1 MHGSLYVESMGHGHG
16 HGVSPSGATSA
27 SAKHIGKLWIAFGI
41 GAAFM
46 VVEFAVGFATSSLAL
61 ISDAAHMLTDVL
73 GVGMALAAI
82 MVARRAKTG
91 PNRTFGL
98 YRAEVL
104 AALANAVLLFGV
116 AGYVVY
122 EAIGRFGNPPAVPG
136 LPVVLAATLGLL
148 ANIVSFLMLR
158 DGAKESINLRGAYLE
173 VLADLIGSVGVL
185 ISGIVTL
192 VFGWR
197 YADPIMGV
205 AIGLFV
211 LPRTWKLARNAL
223 HILFQHAP
231 EGMDVAQVQADLGK
245 LPGVAEAHDL
255 HVWTLTSGMEVASAH
270 LSIDADADPAEVL
283 RVAQQMLSTRYHI
296 EHATIQVEPG
306 DSAQRCHE
314 MSW

>member
-1 MHGSLYVESMGHGHG
+1 MGHGHG
-16 HGVSPSGATSA
+16 HGAAPASG
-27 SAKHIGKLWIAFGI
+27 SAKHLGRLWVAFGI

-46 VVEFAVGFATSSLAL
+46 AVEFVVGIATGSLAL

-82 MVARRAKTG
+82 MLARRVKSG
-91 PNRTFGL
+91 GSRTFGL

-122 EAIGRFGNPPAVPG
+122 EAVGRLGNPPEVPG
-136 LPVVLAATLGLL
+136 LPVVLAATAGLV
-148 ANIVSFLMLR
+148 ANVASFFMLR
-158 DGAKESINLRGAYLE
+158 EGAKESINVRGAYLE

-185 ISGIVTL
+185 LSGLVTL

-197 YADPIMGV
+197 YADPVMGV

-211 LPRTWKLARNAL
+211 LPRTYKLAASAL
-223 HILFQHAP
+223 RILFQHAP
-231 EGMDVAQVQADLGK
+231 ERLDVSEVQADLSR

-270 LSIDADADPAEVL
+270 LTTRDDVDPAEVL
-283 RVAQQMLSTRYHI
+283 HAAQTLLAERYRI
-296 EHATIQVEPG
+296 EHATLQVEPG
-306 DSAQRCHE
+306 DSAQRCRE
-314 MSW
+314 ISW

>member
-1 MHGSLYVESMGHGHG
+1 MGHGHG
-16 HGVSPSGATSA
+16 HGVSPSEATSA
-27 SAKHIGKLWIAFGI
+27 SGKHIGKLWIAFGI
-41 GAAFM
+41 GAVFM
-46 VVEFAVGFATSSLAL
+46 VVEFVVGLATSSLAV

-82 MVARRAKTG
+82 LVARHATTG
-91 PNRTFGL
+91 RNRTFGL

-122 EAIGRFGNPPAVPG
+122 EAVGRVGDPPAVPG
-136 LPVVLAATLGLL
+136 VPVIVIALVGLA

-158 DGAKESINLRGAYLE
+158 DGAKESINVRGAYLE
-173 VLADLIGSVGVL
+173 VLADMIGSVGVL
-185 ISGIVTL
+185 VSGLVTL

-197 YADPIMGV
+197 YADPITGV

-211 LPRTWKLARNAL
+211 LPRTWKLAKHAL

-231 EGMDVAQVQADLGK
+231 EGLDVAQVQADLTK

-270 LSIDADADPAEVL
+270 LTIECDVDSAVVL
-283 RVAQQMLSTRYHI
+283 RVAQEMLSQRYHI

-306 DSAQRCHE
+306 DSAKRCSE
-314 MSW
+314 LSW

>member
-1 MHGSLYVESMGHGHG
+1 MGHGHG